1 MNDFLFARLK
11 TRTENV
17 DHGIYP
23 ELKIVNILKTE
34 ISVQLFERIY
44 VTINHKKDCFF
55 PSLSAFFHIVSLAK
69 HSQPPSAQLSSFR

>member
-1 MNDFLFARLK
+1 MNDLLFARLK

-23 ELKIVNILKTE
+23 ELKTGNILKTE
-34 ISVQLFERIY
+34 IGVQFFGRIY
-44 VTINHKKDCFF
+44 VTINHKEDCLL

-69 HSQPPSAQLSSFR
+69 HS